1 MEKETIRESES
12 GRDSRRK
19 NSVVNEEVVRE
30 ILGQMPI
37 DPELARLCDQGDI
50 ESYDSEITN
59 RFGEAI
65 PQIVSIEA
73 K

>member
-1 MEKETIRESES
+1 M
-12 GRDSRRK
+12 
-19 NSVVNEEVVRE
+19 VNEEVVRE

-65 PQIVSIEA
+65 PQIVSTEA